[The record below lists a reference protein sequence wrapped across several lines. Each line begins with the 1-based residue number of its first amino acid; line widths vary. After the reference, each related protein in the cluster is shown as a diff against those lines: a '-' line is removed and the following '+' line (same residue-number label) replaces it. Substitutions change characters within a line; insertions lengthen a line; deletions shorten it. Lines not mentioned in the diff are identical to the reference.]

1 MRKTPSLLGTLCL
14 IALPAFAQPVFEDGS
29 PFRQGEGFGTPAT
42 CGTIREWVDRVPDYD
57 GRISMVIEG
66 AIDESHW
73 DGALAYLIMC
83 DDGPIQ
89 VMCVTYEERPASS
102 EPVLFA
108 GGYNRVGETQVMLDP
123 CLPYPVDETSV
134 EQ

>member
-1 MRKTPSLLGTLCL
+1 MRKTISLLLCL
-14 IALPAFAQPVFEDGS
+14 LASAAIAQPVFDDES

-42 CGTIREWVDRVPDYD
+42 CGTIGDWIEQVPDYD

-66 AIDESHW
+66 AVDESHW

-83 DDGPIQ
+83 REEPVQ
-89 VMCVTYEERPASS
+89 VMCVTYEEREASS

-123 CLPYPVDETSV
+123 CLVYPVE
-134 EQ
+134 

>member
-1 MRKTPSLLGTLCL
+1 MRCTSLALLCL
-14 IALPAFAQPVFEDGS
+14 VAVPAVAQPVFETES
-29 PFRQGEGFGTPAT
+29 PFRLGEGFGTPAT
-42 CGTIREWVDRVPDYD
+42 CDTVEDWVDQVPDYD

-66 AIDESHW
+66 SIDEGQW

-83 DDGPIQ
+83 RDGPIQ
-89 VMCVTYEERPASS
+89 VMCVTYEERAASS

-123 CLPYPVDETSV
+123 CLVYPADEALT
-134 EQ
+134 ER